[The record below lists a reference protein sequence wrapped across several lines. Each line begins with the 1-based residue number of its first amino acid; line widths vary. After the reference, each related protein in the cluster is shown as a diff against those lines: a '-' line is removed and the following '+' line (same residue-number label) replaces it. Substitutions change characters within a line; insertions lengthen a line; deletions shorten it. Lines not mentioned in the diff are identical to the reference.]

1 MSMKKNVR
9 IEKISESEVKNV
21 FGGCMMPEP
30 GTCTCCPD
38 GLHGGIG
45 FPIGSGG
52 GIQMPTTTI
61 LRPGNIHIH

>member
-1 MSMKKNVR
+1 MKKNVR

-21 FGGCMMPEP
+21 FGGCTIPEP

-38 GLHGGIG
+38 GLHDGIG

-52 GIQMPTTTI
+52 GIQIPTTTTI